1 MSYDTWL
8 IHFLHVHPAFSLQR
22 LSDPVNPIF
31 CGSRLC
37 HLLIFVVKRRCTAV
51 TYIRFRFIRYQP
63 NKITLSSQQLPCA
76 LHYKYDTLSITMTT
90 FYGGWYHPCREIK
103 YVCETLYPY
112 TQVNA
117 ATKLQHIDDIM
128 HTKQDSRQTASQKQ
142 ATPNAQ
148 SGTDISNVPHVK
160 AVDKDESRGKA
171 AAQDMPHSK
180 ATSQEERT
188 DFAKERQK
196 HNDLQICPKCGANL
210 ILRTAAK
217 GAHTGEQF
225 YGCSRFPKCRYR
237 RSASAK

>member
-112 TQVNA
+112 TQVDA
-117 ATKLQHIDDIM
+117 ATKLQHIDDII
-128 HTKQDSRQTASQKQ
+128 HTKQGSKQAASQKQ
-142 ATPNAQ
+142 STPNAQ
-148 SGTDISNVPHVK
+148 NSADFSNVPH
-160 AVDKDESRGKA
+160 SKA
-171 AAQDMPHSK
+171 ATQVMSHSK
-180 ATSQEERT
+180 ATIQEKRT
-188 DFAKERQK
+188 DFTQEHSNQ
-196 HNDLQICPKCGANL
+196 LICPKCGANL
-210 ILRTAAK
+210 ILRTATK

>member
-112 TQVNA
+112 TQVDA

-128 HTKQDSRQTASQKQ
+128 HTKQGSKQAASQKQ
-142 ATPNAQ
+142 STPNAQ
-148 SGTDISNVPHVK
+148 NSADFSNVPH
-160 AVDKDESRGKA
+160 SKA
-171 AAQDMPHSK
+171 ATQVMSHSK
-180 ATSQEERT
+180 ATIQEKRT
-188 DFAKERQK
+188 DFTQEHSNQ
-196 HNDLQICPKCGANL
+196 LICPKCGANL

-225 YGCSRFPKCRYR
+225 YGCSRFPNCRYR